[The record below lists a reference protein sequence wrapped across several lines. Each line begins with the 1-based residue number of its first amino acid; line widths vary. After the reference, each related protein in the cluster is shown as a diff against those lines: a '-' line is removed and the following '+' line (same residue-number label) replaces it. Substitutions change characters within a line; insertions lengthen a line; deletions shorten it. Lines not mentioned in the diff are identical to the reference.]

1 MRGSATSDRE
11 KHLCARA
18 SVLCSGD
25 RTVLWRGTDRRQMR
39 AAQELYTFCLY
50 TNVPARMGTRTC
62 ALGKRT
68 ASRVVRQEDGLKENK
83 SAQRLTQ
90 RAKGARR

>member
-1 MRGSATSDRE
+1 MRGSATPDRK

-39 AAQELYTFCLY
+39 AAQELYTQSVCIQTFPPAWERVHVRWE
-50 TNVPARMGTRTC
+50 NVPRLAWRD
-62 ALGKRT
+62 KRT
-68 ASRVVRQEDGLKENK
+68 V
-83 SAQRLTQ
+83 
-90 RAKGARR
+90 

>member
-1 MRGSATSDRE
+1 MRGSATPDRE

-39 AAQELYTFCLY
+39 AAQELYTHCLY

-68 ASRVVRQEDGLKENK
+68 ASRVVRQENGLKENK
-83 SAQRLTQ
+83 TAQDSPREP
-90 RAKGARR
+90 RG